1 VRGEQGRGFAV
12 VASEVRALAQRS
24 ASAAKEIKQL
34 IDDSVS
40 KVDAG
45 SAWWNGPARPW
56 RSGGQ
61 RAGAH
66 ALVGDIS
73 CQPRAGRR
81 HHQVNQAVGQMDGV
95 TQQNAALVEQAAAA
109 AKSLEDQAAQL
120 KRAVAF
126 FALQAA

>member
-1 VRGEQGRGFAV
+1 MQEV
-12 VASEVRALAQRS
+12 VG
-24 ASAAKEIKQL
+24 
-34 IDDSVS
+34 SV
-40 KVDAG
+40 
-45 SAWWNGPARPW
+45 
-56 RSGGQ
+56 Q
-61 RAGAH
+61 GAH

-73 CQPRAGRR
+73 TASREQAEGI
-81 HHQVNQAVGQMDGV
+81 HQVNQAVGQMDGV

>member
-1 VRGEQGRGFAV
+1 
-12 VASEVRALAQRS
+12 
-24 ASAAKEIKQL
+24 
-34 IDDSVS
+34 VS

-45 SAWWNGPARPW
+45 SALVE
-56 RSGGQ
+56 
-61 RAGAH
+61 RAGKTMQEVVGSVQGAH

-73 CQPRAGRR
+73 TASREQAEGI
-81 HHQVNQAVGQMDGV
+81 HQVNQAVGQMDGV

>member
-1 VRGEQGRGFAV
+1 M

-45 SAWWNGPARPW
+45 SELVE
-56 RSGGQ
+56 
-61 RAGAH
+61 RAGKTMQEVVGSVQGAH

-73 CQPRAGRR
+73 TASREQAEGI
-81 HHQVNQAVGQMDGV
+81 HQVNQAVSQMDGV